1 MQPARLLVQPARR
14 AKPGEFECAAHV
26 LDAAPQHVER
36 TPTLDLGIQP
46 PQKPLLHLNAVVLGQ
61 SPPLLRLRR
70 QHEVHHVVR
79 QQAQLAVVVPRPPPV
94 VATRLHPVVPKR
106 LRALPY
112 LCPAGHYFIGTAPQ

>member
-61 SPPLLRLRR
+61 SP
-70 QHEVHHVVR
+70 HSFGC
-79 QQAQLAVVVPRPPPV
+79 
-94 VATRLHPVVPKR
+94 VASTKSTTSFGNKHSSRS
-106 LRALPY
+106 
-112 LCPAGHYFIGTAPQ
+112 